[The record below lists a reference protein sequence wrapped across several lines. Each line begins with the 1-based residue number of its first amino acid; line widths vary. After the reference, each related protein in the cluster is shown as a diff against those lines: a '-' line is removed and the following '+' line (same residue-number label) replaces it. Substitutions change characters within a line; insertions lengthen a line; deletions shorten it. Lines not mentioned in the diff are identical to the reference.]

1 MSTQVFSRTDLA
13 TDSERFYNSILEL
26 LDDPDEKGEVNQLMA
41 WWNRC
46 VICETTDLLL
56 IKGTDKY
63 FRYILTSNA
72 SRPKTVLFP
81 GFARSVRSTKRG
93 KQARLM
99 DPSDVISVHTFYTFT
114 GITC

>member
-26 LDDPDEKGEVNQLMA
+26 LDDPDEKGEVDQLMA

-63 FRYILTSNA
+63 FRYMLMSNTSH
-72 SRPKTVLFP
+72 PKTVLLP
-81 GFARSVRSTKRG
+81 GFVRSVSSTKRG
-93 KQARLM
+93 KR
-99 DPSDVISVHTFYTFT
+99 V
-114 GITC
+114 